1 MSDFYPKLWKIKN
14 DNISNEILH
23 MKYNSSFKSKKFQ
36 KPLFENG
43 PFEGEIDPNGIIWKF
58 LFFF

>member
-1 MSDFYPKLWKIKN
+1 
-14 DNISNEILH
+14 

-43 PFEGEIDPNGIIWKF
+43 PFEGEIDPNGII
-58 LFFF
+58 